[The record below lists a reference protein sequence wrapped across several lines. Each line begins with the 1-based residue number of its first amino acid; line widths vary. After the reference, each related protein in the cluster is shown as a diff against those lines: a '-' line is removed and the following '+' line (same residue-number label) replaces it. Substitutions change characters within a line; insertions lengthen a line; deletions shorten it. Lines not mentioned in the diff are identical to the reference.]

1 MRESKGCRLLCMR
14 VKGERVKQS
23 ERESGRKREIESK
36 GYSVGR
42 DRKRGVRE

>member
-1 MRESKGCRLLCMR
+1 MR
-14 VKGERVKQS
+14 VKGERVKQKVR
-23 ERESGRKREIESK
+23 ERVGEREIESK